1 MRLFRALL
9 LGPLLLA
16 AAAAAPSRSEPLL
29 FFGEDWDLEDGDF
42 PSAQAAHDAFV
53 SYLGRIARE
62 DFEGQRGA
70 VLELPLGG
78 YGAHLEGRA
87 NDSVSTAV
95 ARTPGRRATSRERF
109 FEHGSETLVI
119 ELDRP
124 AEAVG
129 FYGIDVG
136 DAGGALIMTVAAADG
151 SWERSYPV
159 PHRIVPRGDGRGD
172 AAVLFFGVVAPGIA
186 ITRIEL
192 RNAGDAG
199 DGFGYDDLIVGQV
212 RRLVS

>member
-1 MRLFRALL
+1 MRPLRAFL
-9 LGPLLLA
+9 LGPLLLVA
-16 AAAAAPSRSEPLL
+16 AAATSPRPEPLL
-29 FFGEDWDLEDGDF
+29 FFGEDWDAADGDF
-42 PSAQAAHDAFV
+42 PSARAAHDAFV

-62 DFEGQRGA
+62 DFEAQRGA
-70 VLELPLGG
+70 VLELPMGG
-78 YGAHLEGRA
+78 YGARVVGHA

-95 ARTPGRRATSRERF
+95 ARTPGRRATSHERF

-119 ELDRP
+119 VLDRP

-136 DAGGALIMTVAAADG
+136 DAGGVLIMTVAAADG

-159 PHRIVPRGDGRGD
+159 PHRVVPRGDGQGD
-172 AAVLFFGVVAPGIA
+172 AAVLFFGVVAPGVA
-186 ITRIEL
+186 IERIEL
-192 RNAGDAG
+192 RNAGDPG